1 MPLIPNKNKRISV
14 IIPVYNS
21 FKRIPSIL
29 HALNEQK
36 HLPYEVIII
45 DSGNDG
51 KIAKYIFNK
60 KFKYRLIHKNIN
72 KAFPGKARNVGVKIA
87 KGEYFGFIDARTIPD
102 IYWIEKSFSNIKL
115 DNIKCS
121 IGHVKV
127 QPNNFFQKILRASSS
142 GIENIISEII
152 KYEFFI
158 FC

>member
-1 MPLIPNKNKRISV
+1 MPLISNKNKRISV

-36 HLPYEVIII
+36 YLPYEVIII

-51 KIAKYIFNK
+51 KISKYISNK
-60 KFKYRLIHKNIN
+60 KFNFILVHKNIN

-87 KGEYFGFIDARTIPD
+87 KSEYLGFIDARTIPD
-102 IYWIEKSFSNIKL
+102 IYWIEKSFFNISL

-127 QPNNFFQKILRASSS
+127 KPDNFFLLLIAQNYA
-142 GIENIISEII
+142 EIF
-152 KYEFFI
+152 YH
-158 FC
+158 